1 MKIFYLAG
9 ETITVYGVLMKRNL
23 KFECLS
29 PSCPGNQGGIVPL
42 SFIKNHNINIIH
54 SFLVFLP
61 PDFFLRLLISYI
73 YFVFKENHIG
83 RFLVESA
90 MANHSSPGLQKGQ
103 VGCRRVVLGEQQGVT
118 DENEQRKIMN
128 IPEKYIHFKKMTCC
142 SESSL

>member
-29 PSCPGNQGGIVPL
+29 PSWPGSQGGIVPL

-61 PDFFLRLLISYI
+61 PDFFLKTSHKTYI

-90 MANHSSPGLQKGQ
+90 MANHSSPAGL
-103 VGCRRVVLGEQQGVT
+103 
-118 DENEQRKIMN
+118 
-128 IPEKYIHFKKMTCC
+128 
-142 SESSL
+142 